1 MKTIKIL
8 AFSLMATSG
17 MLITSCGDDDSG
29 TKLPPIGGYNSADE
43 IGTADLIAYWPLNG
57 DGKEN
62 VSGTMPSSS
71 PNVTYS
77 AGIKGDGATLA
88 QGFLKYPSIASLS
101 NSLTS
106 FSISTWAKVSNN
118 GASGSVFLSLT
129 RPGEWA
135 GNVNFLS
142 ETGWAQ
148 ATSDSLTVKGQ
159 IVSNNALGWQ
169 DSRNTIKLDQNQ
181 MDENANNGPNDTD
194 HVAYANKV
202 GGQWFHAVLTWDG
215 TTRMFKVYVNG
226 VKISNPKWE
235 DRGAADSPALAFT
248 TPTFPVIG
256 AFGTTANGTATE
268 SWDKAMTGQL
278 DEMRVWKKALS
289 QAEIGSLYELE
300 KAGR

>member
-17 MLITSCGDDDSG
+17 MLLTSCGDDDGGS
-29 TKLPPIGGYNSADE
+29 KLPPIGGYDNADQV
-43 IGTADLIAYWPLNG
+43 GAADLIAYWSFNG
-57 DGKEN
+57 DGKESI
-62 VSGTMPSSS
+62 SGTMPSSS
-71 PNVTYS
+71 PNVTFTE
-77 AGIKGDGATLA
+77 GIKGDGATLA
-88 QGFLKYPSIASLS
+88 QGFLKYPSIAALS
-101 NSLTS
+101 NTLSS

-159 IVSNNALGWQ
+159 IVSNSDLGWQ
-169 DSRNTIKLDQNQ
+169 DTRNSIKSSPEEIAD
-181 MDENANNGPNDTD
+181 GHVPNP
-194 HVAYANKV
+194 NKV

-215 TTRMFKVYVNG
+215 ATRLFKVYVNG
-226 VKISNPKWE
+226 QKISNPKWE
-235 DRGAADSPALAFT
+235 LRGNDASQPFAFT
-248 TPTFPVIG
+248 TPSFPVIG
-256 AFGTTANGTATE
+256 AFATTANGTATDA
-268 SWDKAMTGQL
+268 WDKAMTGQL
-278 DEMRVWKKALS
+278 DEMRVWKKALI
-289 QAEIGSLYELE
+289 QADINALYELE